1 MDHATDQFAGMRL
14 ATDQVWDAVTGL
26 IATLEPDDWNRPTPC
41 VGWSVKDVLSHLGH
55 VEGMLVH
62 QFAQPEAPADWVGEG
77 SPLDQVTGQGVAARR
92 GWSQAQVVDEIERAA
107 AATRAMLSSPDLDW
121 QEPALTPVGPAPRSV
136 AVEMRVN
143 DAFLHL
149 CDIRTAI
156 GRSIDGPA
164 VDEPGASSE
173 SLAREVAIGRAV
185 RLSPWAWAKRV
196 GAGEGQR
203 LRLSLSGPAGV
214 EHDVVMRGG
223 KAVVEGSDGIPEASI
238 NGTALAYLLA
248 VSGRHAL
255 VPAGGGLVA
264 TGEPARAFLEKFRLV
279 G

>member
-1 MDHATDQFAGMRL
+1 MALGPATNQ
-14 ATDQVWDAVTGL
+14 TWNAVAAL
-26 IATLEPDDWNRPTPC
+26 IASLEPDDWNRPTPC
-41 VGWSVKDVLSHLGH
+41 VGWSVKDVLAHLGH
-55 VEGMLVH
+55 VEGLLVH
-62 QFAQPEAPADWVGEG
+62 QFEQPDPPADWVGEG

-92 GWSQAQVVDEIERAA
+92 IWSKDQVVDEIERAV
-107 AATRAMLSSPDLDW
+107 AATRTMLSSPELNW

-156 GRSIDGPA
+156 GRAIDGP
-164 VDEPGASSE
+164 EIEGSSE
-173 SLAREVAIGRAV
+173 PLGREVAVGRAV

-196 GAGEGQR
+196 GATEGHR
-203 LRLSLSGPAGV
+203 LRLSLSGPGGV
-214 EHDVVMRGG
+214 DHDVVMREG
-223 KAVVEGSDGIPEASI
+223 KAVVESHDGTPEAFI
-238 NGTALAYLLA
+238 KGTALAYLLA

-264 TGEPARAFLEKFRLV
+264 TGEPARALLEKFRMV